1 SEPPLSTEKASIVGQ
16 VRQFTKCATSGK
28 MRNISQKRQ
37 CRASGFVL
45 EPIVT
50 DAVVGMNVSLRSD
63 NQGVDGRSNTLQTS
77 NVYLLNQSLENL
89 NFC

>member
-1 SEPPLSTEKASIVGQ
+1 PLSSEPPLSTEKASIVGQ

-45 EPIVT
+45 RCIW
-50 DAVVGMNVSLRSD
+50 
-63 NQGVDGRSNTLQTS
+63 TS
-77 NVYLLNQSLENL
+77 PNCNGLFGSGFDFDFDFAIADVYPVFKLSTV
-89 NFC
+89 

>member
-45 EPIVT
+45 EPNLT
-50 DAVVGMNVSLRSD
+50 DTAICTNG
-63 NQGVDGRSNTLQTS
+63 GI
-77 NVYLLNQSLENL
+77 
-89 NFC
+89 

>member
-1 SEPPLSTEKASIVGQ
+1 PLSSEPPLSTEKASIVGQ

-45 EPIVT
+45 GLKPDLLCGRRFAWIASVDDVEAIVI
-50 DAVVGMNVSLRSD
+50 
-63 NQGVDGRSNTLQTS
+63 
-77 NVYLLNQSLENL
+77 
-89 NFC
+89 

>member
-1 SEPPLSTEKASIVGQ
+1 SSEPPLSTEKASIVGQ

-45 EPIVT
+45 EPNFQVFR
-50 DAVVGMNVSLRSD
+50 AEANVGLCA
-63 NQGVDGRSNTLQTS
+63 G
-77 NVYLLNQSLENL
+77 
-89 NFC
+89 